1 MSTSTAP
8 RHPSR
13 SPDVVNLLK
22 VLERWEVDYILVGS
36 VGAAVYG
43 VDVQAGDLDVV
54 PSTERHNLDRLIHV
68 LTEIEGT
75 PLGPF
80 GEWRLLES
88 GEWKWIARPTTE
100 QELSEWRP
108 DAGDLRT
115 LDHLLSTRFGNL
127 DVMPYIAGTY
137 EALRPRALMRSWH
150 ASHVWVAHIDDLLA
164 RLTVPRREKDRDR
177 VVALREVQRRNG
189 AATAAP

>member
-13 SPDVVNLLK
+13 SPDVVDLLK
-22 VLERWEVDYILVGS
+22 VLEQWKVDYVLVGS

-54 PSTERHNLDRLIHV
+54 PSTEEHNLERLIHV
-68 LTEIEGT
+68 LTEIEGS

-80 GEWRLLES
+80 GEWRLLDS

-100 QELSEWRP
+100 QELADWRP
-108 DAGDLRT
+108 DARDGRT
-115 LDHLLSTRFGNL
+115 FDHLFGTRFGNF
-127 DVMPYIAGTY
+127 DVMPEIAGTY
-137 EALRPRALMRSWH
+137 EVLRPRAVMRSWQGC
-150 ASHVWVAHIDDLLA
+150 HVWVAHMDDLLA

-177 VVALREVQRRNG
+177 VVALREVQRRSG
-189 AATAAP
+189 ASTAAT